1 MSNATQFDLTPS
13 DGQPGDDP
21 FYIIVSETTT
31 VYETLDAAVGE
42 IGDKFEADED
52 SFIAEV
58 EIKDGSGDDDVE
70 VKLNQ
75 VDRSRIITK
84 LA

>member
-1 MSNATQFDLTPS
+1 MSDATQFDLASS

-31 VYETLDAAVGE
+31 VYETLDAAVSE
-42 IGDKFEADED
+42 IGEKFEVDED

-75 VDRSRIITK
+75 VERAEIITK